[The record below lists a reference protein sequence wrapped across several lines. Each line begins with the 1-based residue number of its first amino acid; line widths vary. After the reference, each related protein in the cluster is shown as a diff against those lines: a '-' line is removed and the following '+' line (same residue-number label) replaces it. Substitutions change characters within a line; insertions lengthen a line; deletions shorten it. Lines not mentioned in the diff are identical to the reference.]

1 MQNSVRTPLI
11 GISGCEMLNVAVASA
26 LIPTHVAV
34 PIDISESFPCDD
46 ETVKLSEHLVTD
58 TMKLSP
64 NINFAGAGASL
75 GEVSRQGDKK
85 LYGFLHLNRIDI
97 PGEHDIQIHW
107 FVHYCRYRLVTRK

>member
-1 MQNSVRTPLI
+1 
-11 GISGCEMLNVAVASA
+11 MLNVAVASA

-64 NINFAGAGASL
+64 NINFAGAGVSL

-85 LYGFLHLNRIDI
+85 LYGFLHLNRVDI

-107 FVHYCRYRLVTRK
+107 FVHYCRYRIVTRK